1 MADTASDSRQ
11 WESAGEPFSAQDG
24 GWLPFLDGRVQLC
37 CTDAQLRPIV
47 LHGNRLLIAR
57 RLCQTTE
64 LQTVLEQWFR
74 QQASLYLPV
83 RLQAW
88 AARMGLQYQRV
99 TIRNP
104 KSRWGSCSSL
114 GSINLNWRLIW
125 VPVCLGDYV
134 LVHELSHLRHMN
146 HSPAFWRVVAS
157 FVPEYQEYRRR
168 LRHLGLPW

>member
-1 MADTASDSRQ
+1 MTDTASDGKQ
-11 WESAGEPFSAQDG
+11 WTTGASFAVQEG

-37 CTDAQLRPIV
+37 CADEQLRPMV

-57 RLCQTTE
+57 RHCQSSA
-64 LQTVLEQWFR
+64 LQPLLDQWFR
-74 QQASLYLPV
+74 QQAGIYLPL

-104 KSRWGSCSSL
+104 KARWGSCSST

-134 LVHELSHLRHMN
+134 LVHELAHLLHMN

-157 FVPEYQEYRRR
+157 FVPDFREYRRR
-168 LRHLGLPW
+168 LRHQGLPW